1 MAYPNPLTVRTVKAY
16 LKDAAA
22 DAGMIGATAV
32 VQGVM
37 GSAWGWLLNRSN
49 NREYLNFIGELAG
62 RTVSPNVEK
71 IANQV
76 YQNSHV
82 VFRDGQYKVQI
93 PAAFQD
99 GRLLND
105 DGSDRQN
112 NHTYDTINYGSDMR
126 GKFRHNYTYIKNNPT
141 QKITDN
147 TKKNNNNNNQ
157 KQLTVKPHNK
167 NSSNKNKQNKQQKN
181 MSESLLIDTID
192 EMCARPCDFSIL
204 TAIKEKL
211 AMLFG
216 GKSRSESAK
225 ALLQGCYEYLD
236 ENGYDAYPL
245 MVQLVTA
252 ESKEFSE
259 GLTTNTL
266 NPTQTE
272 ITISDLQLF
281 KKCAELY
288 SLTSPEQKEI
298 LKGYLESECGVTPAN
313 EYLYDLA
320 KWSET
325 GVPPTK
331 RRLKVF
337 KTLTVIA
344 SCLAALRA
352 LCILTRP
359 PAQDDVTRK

>member
-82 VFRDGQYKVQI
+82 IFRDGQYKVQI
-93 PAAFQD
+93 PAAYTD

-112 NHTYDTINYGSDMR
+112 GHTYDTINYGSDMK
-126 GKFRHNYTYIKNNPT
+126 GKFRHNYTFIRNNPT
-141 QKITDN
+141 QKIADN
-147 TKKNNNNNNQ
+147 TQKNNNNNQNKQ
-157 KQLTVKPHNK
+157 KQLTVKPNNK
-167 NSSNKNKQNKQQKN
+167 NNKPHNNKQQRN
-181 MSESLLIDTID
+181 MSESLLVDTIN
-192 EMCARPCDFSIL
+192 EMCVRPCDFSIL
-204 TAIKEKL
+204 SVIKDKL

-216 GKSRSESAK
+216 GKSRSDSAK

-245 MVQLVTA
+245 MVQLITA

-259 GLTTNTL
+259 VPA
-266 NPTQTE
+266 PTE
-272 ITISDLQLF
+272 VTISDLQMF
-281 KKCAELY
+281 KRCAELY
-288 SLTSPEQKEI
+288 STISPEQKQI
-298 LKGYLESECGVTPAN
+298 LKGYLESECGTTPAN
-313 EYLYDLA
+313 EYLFDLA

-344 SCLAALRA
+344 SCLAALRT
-352 LCILTRP
+352 LCIITRP
-359 PAQDDVTRK
+359 PAQDDVTRR